1 MKNIIFIFCC
11 TIAFFSCTKV
21 IDINLNNADKQIV
34 IEGEISNQAGPYLI
48 KISETVNFSES
59 NNYPPVKNAQ
69 VYVEDNFGNKDTL
82 IETTPGFYYTQQITG
97 VPGRIYSLKIITSE
111 KTLTAKCQMPNII
124 PLDTI
129 RFLKSNFGG
138 GGPGGSTEI
147 NYAAIPEFLDPPT
160 LGNCYRFIQ
169 KANDTLDKNFNV
181 DNDNL
186 INGLKY
192 QRPIFSQ
199 GFTTR
204 LNDTFTLE
212 MQNIDV
218 SIYNYFN
225 SLNESIG
232 SGPGGG
238 ATPANPVSNIEG
250 GALGYFSAHTSQK
263 KTVIVK

>member
-1 MKNIIFIFCC
+1 MKNSILFSFC
-11 TIAFFSCTKV
+11 TFAFFSCTKV
-21 IDINLNNADKQIV
+21 IDINLNNADKQVV

-69 VYVEDNFGNKDTL
+69 VFVEDNLGNKDTL
-82 IETTPGFYYTQQITG
+82 VESTPGNYYTQNLIG
-97 VPGRIYSLKIITSE
+97 VPGRTYFLKVTVGDKKLS
-111 KTLTAKCQMPNII
+111 AKCTMPNNI
-124 PLDTI
+124 PLDTV

-138 GGPGGSTEI
+138 NNTDV

-160 LGNCYRFIQ
+160 LGNCFRFIQ
-169 KANDTLDKNFNV
+169 KANDTLDKSFIV

-232 SGPGGG
+232 NGPGGG

>member
-1 MKNIIFIFCC
+1 MKNSFLFMFCL
-11 TIAFFSCTKV
+11 IAFFSCTKV
-21 IDINLNNADKQIV
+21 IDIDLNNADKQFV

-59 NNYPPVKNAQ
+59 NNYPPIKNAQ
-69 VYVEDNFGNKDTL
+69 VFIEDNLGNKDTL
-82 IETTPGFYYTQQITG
+82 TETSPGNYYTQNIIG
-97 VPGRIYSLKIITSE
+97 VPGRIYFLNVLVGDKKLS
-111 KTLTAKCQMPNII
+111 AKCTMPNPI

-129 RFLKSNFGG
+129 IFLKSNFGG
-138 GGPGGSTEI
+138 GGPGGSTEV

-169 KANDTLDKNFNV
+169 KANDTLDKSFIV

-225 SLNESIG
+225 SLNESLG